1 MKIFR
6 NVLSLETLDRCS
18 QELAYLMDKPVWRCS
33 DQFWQ
38 DQIQV
43 GVSGVCTSTF
53 ASPELTEMVSNCI
66 RPYVPEADSFSVQ
79 HYIWHR
85 GSGISTHNDWVYKF
99 AATIY
104 LNQSWNIDY
113 GGIFVWEDAHTRE
126 LSALS
131 PEYNMMVV
139 NTEREN
145 HLVTHMSMMAPEKRI
160 TLQIWGN

>member
-1 MKIFR
+1 MKIFK
-6 NVLSLETLDRCS
+6 NVLNQETLQRCD

-53 ASPELTEMVSNCI
+53 ASPELTEMVAACI
-66 RPYVPEADSFSVQ
+66 RPYAPAVENITVQ

-99 AATIY
+99 AGTIY
-104 LNQSWNIDY
+104 LNPTWNIDY
-113 GGIFVWEDAHTRE
+113 GGIFLWTDHETNQ
-126 LSALS
+126 LNALS
-131 PEYNMMVV
+131 PEYNMMVL
-139 NTEREN
+139 NTEKEN